1 MEKSRIA
8 IQILRFSASLILP
21 VLIGIVLVCVLVMLQ
36 GMRDEARHVDVII
49 GLCHADMSEKLCLD
63 HTMRL
68 YHRGYAPRI
77 MLVGG
82 QVEESKT
89 SLISQGLPEAALLVA
104 NGADNHTYIRT
115 AASLAYHQ
123 GIGSALLVG
132 PPEGM
137 LCFLKQARDLGLV
150 SYGSPFSNTLPR
162 VGAVVQSSF
171 AYWQYVLF
179 AYS

>member
-1 MEKSRIA
+1 MEKSHIA
-8 IQILRFSASLILP
+8 IRIVRFSATLILP
-21 VLIGIVLVCVLVMLQ
+21 VLIGIALVCVLVILQ

-49 GLCHADMSEKLCLD
+49 ALCHAEMSEKLCLD

-82 QVEESKT
+82 HVAESKT

-104 NGADNHTYIRT
+104 DGADKHTYIHT

-132 PPEGM
+132 SPEAM
-137 LCFLKQARDLGLV
+137 LCSLKQARDLGLAA
-150 SYGSPFSNTLPR
+150 YGSPFSNTLPR
-162 VGAVVQSSF
+162 AGAVVRSSF
-171 AYWQYVLF
+171 AYWHYVLF